1 MRSELIVG
9 VVAVLGMMGC
19 ATSNGVGARDA
30 RGVAMIQPLGVFA
43 HPRVLGV
50 LGRLDAESL
59 APLSPEEQMSSLR
72 NCFTTAGA
80 SCDRRW

>member
-1 MRSELIVG
+1 
-9 VVAVLGMMGC
+9 
-19 ATSNGVGARDA
+19 
-30 RGVAMIQPLGVFA
+30 
-43 HPRVLGV
+43 LGV